1 MSKAAVSSQ
10 RGNILLRMLP
20 GLVVTIVAVAALFYF
35 VDFREVQ
42 QAFGLADYRVL
53 PLVIL
58 LFLGT
63 VSARAMAWRTNMM
76 ERASFVDCFL
86 VLNQG
91 YLLNNILPFRLG
103 ELGRAVLL
111 AGRVGQ
117 PFWRVL
123 SSIVIERVFDLGI
136 AAGMLFGTLP
146 FVVGADWARSATV
159 VAAVLV
165 GAGFLVLFLMASR
178 PQWIVRFVEF
188 LTKPWPKLQRWAAE
202 QLTHFLEGLSA
213 LRDGLRFLRVASW
226 MILTWLFNV
235 IWYYVLLRSFLP
247 EATWLWAFFS
257 IAVASLGVAL
267 PSSPAYIGVL
277 ETALVAALSLFGVD
291 PAIALAYALV
301 AHILY
306 FIITGLIGI
315 IGFWQQGQS
324 LGDVYRQLLARPAA
338 K

>member
-1 MSKAAVSSQ
+1 MSKAASPP

-20 GLVVTIVAVAALFYF
+20 GLLVTVVAVAALFYF
-35 VDFREVQ
+35 VDFGQVREAV
-42 QAFGLADYRVL
+42 GLADYRML

-63 VSARAMAWRTNMM
+63 VGARAMAWRTTMM
-76 ERASFVDCFL
+76 EKASFVDCFL

-91 YLLNNILPFRLG
+91 YLLNNVLPFRLG
-103 ELGRAVLL
+103 ELGRALLL

-117 PFWRVL
+117 RFWRVL
-123 SSIVIERVFDLGI
+123 SSVVIERVFDLGF

-146 FVVGADWARSATV
+146 FVVGGDWARSAAL
-159 VAAVLV
+159 VAAALV
-165 GAGFLVLFLMASR
+165 AAGFVVLFLMARR
-178 PQWIVRFVEF
+178 PQLATKFVAI
-188 LTKPWPKLQRWAAE
+188 LTKPLPKLQSWANE
-202 QLTHFLEGLSA
+202 QLSHFLEGLSA
-213 LRDGLRFLRVASW
+213 LKDGWRFLRVAFW
-226 MILTWLFNV
+226 MSLTWMMNV
-235 IWYYVLLRSFLP
+235 AWYYVLLRSFLP
-247 EATWLWAFFS
+247 EATWLWAFFA
-257 IAVASLGVAL
+257 IAISSLGVAL

-301 AHILY
+301 AHLLY
-306 FIITGLIGI
+306 FIITGIIGI